1 MLRFYSISSGSRG
14 NAVLVSSKKTNI
26 LIDCGLSGK
35 KLAQGLALMDM
46 TVQDLDAVLVT
57 HEHSDHICGVG
68 IAARMADAKVYANG
82 PTWEAMEAGIGTLP
96 EKNMLVFD
104 TGREFEIGD
113 IGIQSFHTPHD
124 AAWSVGYTLEAEGK
138 KVAIATDMGHIT
150 DAARTALTGC
160 DAVMLESNHDLN
172 MLQNGR
178 YPLPLKR
185 RILSEVGHLSNPDC
199 AAFAVELVKNG
210 TTALALSHLS
220 EDNNLPQLAYRESY
234 LALQEAGIDP
244 EKDVQLSVAKLM
256 CLKQIL

>member
-35 KLAQGLALMDM
+35 KLAQALSLVDM
-46 TVQDLDAVLVT
+46 SVKDLDAVLVT
-57 HEHSDHICGVG
+57 HEHSDHIAGVG
-68 IAARMADAKVYANG
+68 VAARMADASVYANG
-82 PTWEAMEAGIGTLP
+82 PTWEAMEGAVGALP

-113 IGIQSFHTPHD
+113 IAVKSFHTPHD
-124 AAWSVGYTLEAEGK
+124 AAYSVGYTLAAEGK
-138 KVAIATDMGHIT
+138 KVAVATDMGHIT
-150 DAARTALTGC
+150 DAARAALTGC
-160 DAVMLESNHDLN
+160 NAVMLESNHDLR

-178 YPLPLKR
+178 YPAALKR

-199 AAFAVELVKNG
+199 AAFAVELAKSG

-220 EDNNLPQLAYRESY
+220 EDNNLPELAYRESY
-234 LALQEAGIDP
+234 LALQNAGVDP
-244 EKDVQLSVAKLM
+244 EKDVQLSVAKMM

>member
-35 KLAQGLALMDM
+35 KLAQGLSLLDM
-46 TVQDLDAVLVT
+46 SVKDLDAVLVT
-57 HEHSDHICGVG
+57 HEHSDHIAGVG
-68 IAARMADAKVYANG
+68 IAARMADARVYANG
-82 PTWEAMEAGIGTLP
+82 PTWEAMETQVGALA
-96 EKNMLVFD
+96 ERNMLVFD

-113 IGIQSFHTPHD
+113 IGVKSFHTPHD
-124 AAWSVGYTLEAEGK
+124 AAYSVGYTLEAEGK
-138 KVAIATDMGHIT
+138 KVAVATDMGHVPE
-150 DAARTALTGC
+150 AARAALTGC
-160 DAVMLESNHDLN
+160 DAIMLESNHDLR

-210 TTALALSHLS
+210 TTALTLSHLS
-220 EDNNLPQLAYRESY
+220 EDNNLPELAYRESY
-234 LALQEAGIDP
+234 LALQNAGIDP
-244 EKDVQLSVAKLM
+244 EKEVQLSVAKMM
-256 CLKQIL
+256 CVKQIL